1 MKTMIE
7 TRTITIGNKTFEIRK
22 TIPYQVTD
30 LAIRELDKLEK
41 IESDE
46 TRGIASL
53 KLRNL
58 IMCKMVLKPKIDDKY
73 LEDEAD
79 MDDMELS
86 FDLLAEVA
94 EAIESR
100 FNIIKKKHPRLFDG
114 KPAELGKDG
123 F

>member
-1 MKTMIE
+1 MIE
-7 TRTITIGNKTFEIRK
+7 TRSIKIGDKTFEIRK

-30 LAIRELDKLEK
+30 LAIRELDKMDK
-41 IESDE
+41 IENDE
-46 TRGIASL
+46 SRGIASL

-58 IMCKMVLKPKIDDKY
+58 IMTKMVIKPKVDEKY

-100 FNIIKKKHPRLFDG
+100 FLVIKKKHPRLFDS
-114 KPAELGKDG
+114 KPNPPGKDG
-123 F
+123 L